1 MTIEDYTYRSRILLS
16 LNNKVIYFLDGSFR
30 DQVEWFNQE
39 DLLRTMRG
47 LNKGMDKPRLRDF
60 LEDLT
65 ELKLV
70 DKREGKKQEKSQSK
84 GEYKISIVG
93 NQKLISFNELGFH

>member
-84 GEYKISIVG
+84 GEYKISILG
-93 NQKLISFNELGFH
+93 HQKLISFNQLGLH

>member
-84 GEYKISIVG
+84 GEYKINEEG
-93 NQKLISFNELGFH
+93 QKQLVLIKSLM